1 MKRLLP
7 LALLALAAPTIASA
21 QPRGGAGSITPAGN
35 PSALIAAESAFAR
48 AWEAEMTPEA
58 ITGAAGDQAEGGGGA
73 DQSGGDLI
81 HGAVAT
87 DCDDQIA
94 AIVEGAAG

>member
-1 MKRLLP
+1 MGVLV
-7 LALLALAAPTIASA
+7 I
-21 QPRGGAGSITPAGN
+21 
-35 PSALIAAESAFAR
+35 AR
-48 AWEAEMTPEA
+48 AKYRATNQGVTETEVTEMAPEA

-87 DCDDQIA
+87 DRDDQIA
-94 AIVEGAAG
+94 AIVKGAAG